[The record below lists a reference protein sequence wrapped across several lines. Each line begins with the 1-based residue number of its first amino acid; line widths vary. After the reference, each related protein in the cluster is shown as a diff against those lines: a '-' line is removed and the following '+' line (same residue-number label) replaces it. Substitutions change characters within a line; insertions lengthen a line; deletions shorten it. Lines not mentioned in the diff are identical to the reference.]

1 VFGDYLV
8 TFLKL
13 LAVIVVCG
21 ISVCTQGRE
30 IDLSGRVVPF
40 EITSDSV
47 LSGSLEKRFVPGGS
61 AIQVQP
67 ELSEGAADLMYGL
80 LVPVAGETTVTVNG
94 ERIDLM
100 PVERIGAAVYMV
112 DQRMLEPGK
121 NMIRIDRAKPGS
133 WSGVVMFS
141 ITDTAEQVHFDQY
154 FGERPVE
161 AGLSAG
167 TREVPVSALQTNYD
181 VLWYDCT
188 WKPTVANQ
196 LVYME
201 TGSEVTMGARALV
214 AGLQVVE
221 IDFDM
226 NPNNNGGPGMVID
239 YLDSGPGTVGFSY
252 TYVNNN
258 TNPRLRVNLPT
269 PLAEGQEFRVRIG
282 YHGTPNNIGYKEIFS
297 RNAMYSE
304 LHGSNNR
311 PVVYTVSQPYGSR
324 RWWPS
329 KDHPS
334 DKATTT
340 VQRIIVP
347 KPAGYTLTAVS
358 NGKLVD
364 TIDQGSTLMYV
375 WDNEYPIATY
385 LVTMCI
391 SDYIYRG
398 GTYASQ
404 DGQKTMPVGHY
415 IYPEHDAFEGLGY
428 LGTLQAMNFL
438 AGRFGEYPFIN
449 QKYATAAWNIG
460 WAIEHQTAT
469 SMPGG
474 STEGVY
480 HGLTRRNIHELA
492 HHWFGDKVTM
502 ADWDHLWLN
511 EGFATYCEALFT
523 ETYTGKVAYHSL
535 VNSWGL
541 TSGRT
546 IVPIVSSESDG
557 FNDATVYKR
566 PAFVL
571 HMLRHVLGDEAF
583 FAGCRHYLN
592 LGYTSTLSQPND
604 SGAPDFQT
612 AMEQGAGLTTGSLG
626 QFFDQWLYS
635 PNSNFEFQPI
645 YSFAAP
651 YNPTNQSVM
660 ITLDQHQGLNDFHMP
675 VDIVLTDASNNKTT
689 VTVLA
694 ASSSLT
700 VPLGSFVPVS
710 ASLDPDRW
718 ILHSLRAN
726 IVTSSLPV
734 GSANVPYS
742 ASFTGITSSST
753 TITWAK
759 TSGASWVTISSNG
772 LISGVPPA
780 AGTYPIG
787 VMATNGAASQSAVF
801 YIVVNNAAPPPA
813 VVINEVLYTN
823 SVSAAPE
830 NNEFIELLNTT
841 SVPVNLGD
849 WQIVVVDTTGNAVRT
864 VTIPQGTTLAAGDYY
879 VLGNS
884 AIINAVYPNAVD
896 QNMNWNEALPD
907 GTPGAIVL
915 KTAAGVRVDS
925 FAYRADR
932 AFGAGNHAGMAVS
945 EGGTGYTLS
954 YVMSDTAN
962 NVTVGRLPDGKD
974 TNVNLLD
981 FANMVPSPGS
991 ANQGIALPFEDDFAG
1006 GAKTE
1011 WRTAFAEPVR
1021 TIEPATNGQPKPSS
1035 NGNRVLEV
1043 ADMTGGGDVVFLPGG
1058 YDELNVEGEIWIP
1071 GASSAPWSIG
1081 VGIGTRVES
1090 GWFSSTSGYGLEH
1103 GFYLEYQNGTGI
1115 GLKNGR
1121 VPNAANQ
1128 ARLLA
1133 ANSLGAPGSGFT
1145 GFTTTELGTRAAV
1158 PQQTWQEFRLY
1169 FSTANNRIF
1178 ARLGDAIIY
1187 DGLIPENLQNVSG
1200 GVTIGF
1206 REEHSGNP
1214 VAGIGEGTYIDN
1226 IRINNTAP
1234 PLAGIEAY
1242 SLY

>member
-1 VFGDYLV
+1 VKFHK
-8 TFLKL
+8 FLATIL
-13 LAVIVVCG
+13 TCG
-21 ISVCTQGRE
+21 ISFCADGRD

-40 EITSDSV
+40 SITNDSI
-47 LSGSLEKRFVPGGS
+47 LSGSLEKRFVPGG
-61 AIQVQP
+61 AVLQVQP
-67 ELSEGAADLMYGL
+67 ELSKEAADLLYGL
-80 LVPVAGETTVTVNG
+80 LVPGSGETTVTVNG
-94 ERIDLM
+94 ERIDLL
-100 PVERIGAAVYMV
+100 PVDRTGAAVYLV

-121 NMIRIDRAKPGS
+121 NTIRVDRAEPGP
-133 WSGVVMFS
+133 WSGMAMFS
-141 ITDTAEQVHFDQY
+141 VTDTAEQVHFAQY
-154 FGERPVE
+154 FGEYPVE

-214 AGLQVVE
+214 AGLQVIE

-226 NPNNNGGPGMVID
+226 NPANNGGPGMVID
-239 YLDSGPGTVGFSY
+239 YLDSGPGTGGLSS
-252 TYVNNN
+252 TYINNN
-258 TNPRLRVNLPT
+258 TNPRLRVTLPA

-282 YHGTPNNIGYKEIFS
+282 YHGTPNTTGYREIFS
-297 RNAMYSE
+297 QNSMYSRV
-304 LHGSNNR
+304 HGPQDR
-311 PVVYTVSQPYGSR
+311 PVVYTVSQPYGGR

-385 LVTMCI
+385 LMTMCI

-398 GTYASQ
+398 GTYTSQ

-415 IYPEHDAFEGLGY
+415 IYPEHDGFEGFGY

-449 QKYATAAWNIG
+449 QKYATAAWNIS

-523 ETYTGKVAYHSL
+523 ETYIGKIAYHSL
-535 VNSWGL
+535 VNSWDL
-541 TSGRT
+541 TPSGSL
-546 IVPIVSSESDG
+546 VPIVSSQSDG

-612 AMEQGAGLTTGSLG
+612 AMEQGAGLSTGSLE

-635 PNSNFEFQPI
+635 PNANFEFQPI

-651 YNPTNQSVM
+651 YNPTNQSVT

-675 VDIVLTDASNNKTT
+675 VDIVLTDAGNNTTT
-689 VTVLA
+689 VTVPA
-694 ASSSLT
+694 GSNSLT
-700 VPLGSFVPVS
+700 VPMGSFVPVS

-718 ILHSLRAN
+718 ILRSLRAN

-742 ASFTGITSSST
+742 ASFAGVTNSST
-753 TITWAK
+753 ISWSK
-759 TSGASWVTISSNG
+759 TSGASWATISSNG

-780 AGTYPIG
+780 AGTYPVG
-787 VMATNGAASQSAVF
+787 VTATNGTASQAAVF

-813 VVINEVLYTN
+813 VVINELLYAN
-823 SVSAAPE
+823 SVSGATE

-841 SVPVNLGD
+841 SEPVNLGD
-849 WQIVVVDTTGNAVRT
+849 WQVVAIDSTGNAVRT
-864 VTIPQGTTLAAGDYY
+864 ITIPQGTTLAAGDYY
-879 VLGNS
+879 VIGNS

-896 QNMNWNEALPD
+896 QNMNWSEALPD

-915 KTAAGVRVDS
+915 KTSAGVRVDS

-945 EGGTGYTLS
+945 EGGTGQTLS
-954 YVMSDTAN
+954 FVMSDTAN

-991 ANQGIALPFEDDFAG
+991 ANQSIALPFEDDFTG

-1011 WRTAFAEPVR
+1011 WRAAFAEPVR
-1021 TIEPATNGQPKPSS
+1021 TIQPVANGLPKPSN
-1035 NGNRVLEV
+1035 NGGRVLEV
-1043 ADMTGGGDVVFLPGG
+1043 VDITGGGDVVFLPGG
-1058 YDELNVEGEIWIP
+1058 FDELNVEGEIWIP

-1090 GWFSSTSGYGLEH
+1090 GWFSSTTGLGLEH
-1103 GFYLEYQNGTGI
+1103 GIYLEYQNGTGVD
-1115 GLKNGR
+1115 LKNGK
-1121 VPNAANQ
+1121 VSNSANQ
-1128 ARLLA
+1128 ARLFA
-1133 ANSLGAPGSGFT
+1133 ANSLAAPGSGFV
-1145 GFTTTELGTRAAV
+1145 GFTETELGTREAI
-1158 PQQTWQEFRLY
+1158 PQETWQPFRLY
-1169 FSTANNRIF
+1169 FNRADNRTF
-1178 ARLGDAIIY
+1178 AKLGDAMIY
-1187 DGLIPENLQNVSG
+1187 DGAIPASLQNVSG

-1206 REEHSGNP
+1206 REEHSGSP
-1214 VAGIGEGTYIDN
+1214 LAGVGEGAYIDN
-1226 IRINNTAP
+1226 IRINNIAP
-1234 PLAGIEAY
+1234 PMAGIESY